1 MKGERGMK
9 EPLSFEKGRVVI
21 STQGRD
27 RGRPFLVLENLG
39 ADTVTIAD
47 GLTHR
52 LERPKKKKTRHLH
65 AKPIVINFDLIR
77 PEGGRIQNS
86 DLKRALE
93 ENGFAVERSLC
104 KEG

>member
-1 MKGERGMK
+1 MK
-9 EPLSFEKGRVVI
+9 EPLSFERGRVVI

-39 ADTVTIAD
+39 DGMVTVAD

-65 AKPIVINFDLIR
+65 AKPIMVNFESIR
-77 PEGGRIQNS
+77 PEGGKIQNS
-86 DLKRALE
+86 DLRRALE

>member
-1 MKGERGMK
+1 MK
-9 EPLSFEKGRVVI
+9 EPLSFERGRVVI

-27 RGRPFLVLENLG
+27 RGRPFLVLENQG
-39 ADTVTIAD
+39 DGMVTVAD

-52 LERPKKKKTRHLH
+52 LERPKK
-65 AKPIVINFDLIR
+65 IMINFESIR
-77 PEGGRIQNS
+77 PEGGKIQNS
-86 DLKRALE
+86 DLRRALE

>member
-1 MKGERGMK
+1 MK
-9 EPLSFEKGRVVI
+9 EPLSFEKGRIVI

-27 RGRPFLVLENLG
+27 RGRPFLVLDNLG
-39 ADTVTIAD
+39 QDMVTLVD
-47 GLTHR
+47 GLVHP

-65 AKPIVINFDLIR
+65 AKPIMVNWDEIR
-77 PEGGRIQNS
+77 PEGGKIQNS
-86 DLKRALE
+86 DIRRTLA

>member
-1 MKGERGMK
+1 MM

-27 RGRPFLVLENLG
+27 KGRPFLVLENLG
-39 ADTVTIAD
+39 KDLVTIAD
-47 GLTHR
+47 GLVHP

-65 AKPIVINFDLIR
+65 AKPIVVNLEKIR
-77 PEGGRIQNS
+77 PEGGAIQDS
-86 DLKRALE
+86 DLRRALTM
-93 ENGFAVERSLC
+93 NGFAVERSLC